1 MNLQHLKY
9 FDVLANEQHY
19 TRSSKILNVTQP
31 SLSNAISSLE
41 SELGITLFEKKGR
54 NVVLTK
60 PGMIFHD
67 YVKKT
72 LQTLDTGIETVEK
85 ISRGS
90 GFISFAFL
98 PVLGTTYVPNLTRL
112 FLAANQNQQIQFD
125 FHTSDGV
132 SKRIVEGVRNM
143 KYDIGICSYIPNE
156 LSIEFLPVASQELVV
171 IAPLDHPLAKFDE
184 IYLEQ
189 TQPFEQIVFSKNS
202 GLRDIVD
209 ELFQKNNSTYKIGY
223 EVTVDQVIAGL
234 VSQGFGIAVVP
245 NMYILK
251 HLPLKTIHLKN
262 ITRSRSFYLVTNKEA
277 YLTPAVINF
286 KEFVLAHSSPD
297 EIVY

>member
-90 GFISFAFL
+90 GFISLAFL
-98 PVLGTTYVPNLTRL
+98 PVLGTSYVPRITRL
-112 FLAANQNQQIQFD
+112 FLDDNQAQQIQFG

-132 SKRIVEGVRNM
+132 SKRIVDGVRNM
-143 KYDIGICSYIPNE
+143 KYDLGICSYIPDE
-156 LSIEFLPVASQELVV
+156 PSIEFLPVASQELVV
-171 IAPLDHPLAKFDE
+171 IAPLDHPLAQFDE

-189 TQPFEQIVFSKNS
+189 TQPFEQIVFSKSS
-202 GLRDIVD
+202 GLRNVVD
-209 ELFQKNNSTYKIGY
+209 EVFKKNNSTYKIGY

-251 HLPLKTIHLKN
+251 NLPLKIIHLKDV
-262 ITRSRSFYLVTNKEA
+262 TRSRAFYLATNKEA
-277 YLTPAVINF
+277 YLTPAVIHF
-286 KEFVLAHSSPD
+286 KEFVLAHSTPD
-297 EIVY
+297 EIIY

>member
-9 FDVLANEQHY
+9 FDVLAREQHY

-31 SLSNAISSLE
+31 SLSNAIASLE
-41 SELGITLFEKKGR
+41 DELGITLFEKKGR

-60 PGMIFHD
+60 PGKIFQD
-67 YVKKT
+67 YVART
-72 LQTLDTGIETVEK
+72 LGTLDDGIETVTK
-85 ISRGS
+85 ISKGS

-98 PVLGTTYVPNLTRL
+98 PVLGTTFVPKLVRG
-112 FLAANQNQQIQFD
+112 FHDANPDKEILFD
-125 FHTSDGV
+125 FHTSSGVTREIVDGI
-132 SKRIVEGVRNM
+132 KTM
-143 KYDIGICSYIPNE
+143 HYDIGIASYLPDE
-156 LSIEFLPVASQELVV
+156 PSVEFLPIASQELVV
-171 IAPLDHPLAKFDE
+171 IAPLDHPLAQFDN

-189 TQPFEQIVFSKNS
+189 TQPYEQIGFSKSS
-202 GLRDIVD
+202 GLRNVID
-209 ELFQKNNSTYKIGY
+209 EIFKKNNCSYNIVY

-245 NMYILK
+245 NMSILK

-262 ITRSRSFYLVTNKEA
+262 VIQDRSFYLVTNKEA
-277 YLTPAVINF
+277 YLTPAVISF
-286 KEFVLAHSSPD
+286 KEFVLAHSDPK